1 MSGLFI
7 NLFAVE
13 IQTGRQKDIKCS
25 IEMAGVTYPPPPPK
39 KKKKKN
45 ELYLSSTVDGDMNL
59 KP

>member
-13 IQTGRQKDIKCS
+13 IQTGRQKTS
-25 IEMAGVTYPPPPPK
+25 SAVSPPPPPK
-39 KKKKKN
+39 K
-45 ELYLSSTVDGDMNL
+45 LFLSSTVDGDMNL

>member
-25 IEMAGVTYPPPPPK
+25 IEMAGVTYSPPPIK
-39 KKKKKN
+39 KK
-45 ELYLSSTVDGDMNL
+45 LFLSSTVDGDMNL